1 MIIAQEI
8 NLILIQGL
16 SSILNYN
23 TSLFYFIN
31 NSLENNF
38 LNYLMPF
45 LTDFGSLLAWCI
57 ICGLLYLFGGIN
69 AKKVAIL
76 GLLALFISNGVVYLL
91 KPLIAEPR
99 PFLVLGNVH
108 QLVVENEIYSFPSG
122 HTTSSFAAATVIGLK
137 YNLKFANKEFKLIY
151 LTLIFASII
160 GFSRIYIGVHYP
172 LDVVFGALIGV
183 SCALVVLRLEGQI
196 FENKHLKM
204 LQLDKITKINTLGR
218 LKAIY
223 NH

>member
-8 NLILIQGL
+8 NPIFIQGL
-16 SSILNYN
+16 NSILNYN
-23 TSLFYFIN
+23 TSIFYLIN
-31 NSLENNF
+31 NSLENNIF
-38 LNYLMPF
+38 NVIMPI
-45 LTDFGSLLAWCI
+45 LTDLGSLLAWCI
-57 ICGLLYLFGGIN
+57 ICGLIYLFGGTN

-76 GLLALFISNGVVYLL
+76 GLLALFISNGIVYVL

-137 YNLKFANKEFKLIY
+137 YSLQLYNKKFRLIY
-151 LTLIFASII
+151 PLFAFAALV

-172 LDVVFGALIGV
+172 FDILFGALIGIL
-183 SCALVVLRLEGQI
+183 CALVVLRLEGWI
-196 FENKHLKM
+196 FGNEHLRM
-204 LQLDKITKINTLGR
+204 LKLDKITKIDTIGKI
-218 LKAIY
+218 KAIY
-223 NH
+223 NQ